1 MDSNQRREIQ
11 NMRERCGRATRDYT
25 DHLNG
30 ISPGIYLLFRC
41 FLALA
46 FFVSAII
53 FPMVSESKIPSELK
67 EIPEQVAVN
76 YTVEDVTVFMNHLK
90 Y

>member
-11 NMRERCGRATRDYT
+11 NMRERCGRVTRDYT

-46 FFVSAII
+46 FLYRQLFFLWFQKA
-53 FPMVSESKIPSELK
+53 
-67 EIPEQVAVN
+67 
-76 YTVEDVTVFMNHLK
+76 K
-90 Y
+90 YLQN